1 MKSLVENALGDDW
14 NKLPVALK
22 AHYGRGN
29 LHETGHMDI
38 EYPWLMQVCLN
49 VLCLFG
55 ALLNRR
61 GKQIPV
67 TVDKYVIHQQ
77 QYWNRTFVFPEEKT
91 IRFRSVLTSA
101 GGNQLIEFVNPVL
114 GLHMAVYAKDDMV
127 RYVGIRYVIKI
138 GKWLLTIP
146 EWLGLGHTNI
156 EERAIDEHHF
166 MMDFRLVHP
175 LFGQLFRYSGVFKVN
190 CGDFPVN

>member
-22 AHYGRGN
+22 AHYGSGE

-38 EYPWLMQVCLN
+38 EYPWLMQVYLN
-49 VLCLFG
+49 VLRLFG

-77 QYWNRTFVFPEEKT
+77 QYWNRTFIFPDESI
-91 IRFRSVLTSA
+91 IRFQSVLVSA
-101 GGNQLIEFVNPVL
+101 GGNQLIEFVNSFL
-114 GLHMAVYAKDDMV
+114 GLQMAVYATDGMV
-127 RYVGIRYVIKI
+127 RYAGVRYVVKI
-138 GKWLLTIP
+138 GKWLLPVP
-146 EWLGLGHTNI
+146 ESLVLGHTSI
-156 EERAIDEHHF
+156 EERAIDEYHF

-175 LFGQLFRYSGVFKVN
+175 LFGQLFRYSGVFKVDN
-190 CGDFPVN
+190 GDLPVN

>member
-22 AHYGRGN
+22 AHYGRGE

-38 EYPWLMQVCLN
+38 EYPWQMQVYLN
-49 VLCLFG
+49 VLRLFG

-61 GKQIPV
+61 GKKIPV

-77 QYWNRTFVFPEEKT
+77 QYWNRTFVFPDERI
-91 IRFRSVLTSA
+91 IRFQSMLVSA
-101 GGNQLIEFVNPVL
+101 GGNQLIEFVNSFL
-114 GLHMAVYAKDDMV
+114 GLQMAVYATDDTI

-138 GKWLLTIP
+138 GKWLLPVP
-146 EWLGLGHTNI
+146 ESLVLGHTSI
-156 EERAIDEHHF
+156 EERAIDEYHF

-175 LFGQLFRYSGVFKVN
+175 LFGQLFRYSGVFKVDN
-190 CGDFPVN
+190 GNLPVN